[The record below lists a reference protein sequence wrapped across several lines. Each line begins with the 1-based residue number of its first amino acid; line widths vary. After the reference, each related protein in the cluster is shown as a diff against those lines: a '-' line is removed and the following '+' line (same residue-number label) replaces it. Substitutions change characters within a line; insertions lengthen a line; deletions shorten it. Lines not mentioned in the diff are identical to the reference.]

1 MACLIFYK
9 SEKEV
14 KNRIINLINDFGL
27 YEWVRY
33 QLIYSLKD
41 FQLNTSQLKNIFRII
56 KNDNSDYVRLSCY
69 MLLLD
74 KVKQDSQLFLSV
86 LKSLK
91 NERHKY
97 IRDRVKNWVEWR
109 ENDFEKII
117 FIYKDIEGDE

>member
-1 MACLIFYK
+1 
-9 SEKEV
+9 
-14 KNRIINLINDFGL
+14 
-27 YEWVRY
+27 
-33 QLIYSLKD
+33 
-41 FQLNTSQLKNIFRII
+41 
-56 KNDNSDYVRLSCY
+56 

-97 IRDRVKNWVEWR
+97 IRDRVKNWIDWR